1 MTGRLVTVFGGSG
14 FLGRH
19 LVKRL
24 AEQGDRVRVAVR
36 DPEAALFL
44 KPMGDVGQIG
54 IVQANVRHDGSVAA
68 AVAGADAV
76 VYLPGVLFQSGPQ
89 TFAAVHA
96 EGPGRVA
103 AAARDAGVGRL
114 VHVSAIGADR
124 DSPALYGQTKAAG
137 EAAVREAFPGATIL
151 RPSLVFGPEDDF
163 INRFAALA
171 RLSPLLPLI
180 DGGTTRFQPVYVGD
194 VAQAMVAALDD
205 PATAGQLYELGGP
218 QVLSFREI
226 LELILRAIGRKRL
239 LVPVPQ
245 WLMMFEATFLQ
256 LLPNPLLT
264 RDQVR
269 MLGVDN
275 VVSEGAQ
282 GFADLGVTPTTLD
295 SVLPHYIARYRKT
308 GQFGSTLHA

>member
-1 MTGRLVTVFGGSG
+1 MAGQLITVFGGSG

-24 AEQGDRVRVAVR
+24 AAQGDRVRVAVR
-36 DPEAALFL
+36 NPDSALFL

-54 IVQANVRHDGSVAA
+54 IIQANVRDVGSVAA

-76 VYLPGVLFQSGPQ
+76 VYLPGILYQSGRQ
-89 TFAAVHA
+89 TFATVHA
-96 EGPGRVA
+96 EGAGLVA
-103 AAARDAGVGRL
+103 AAAREAGVGRL
-114 VHVSAIGADR
+114 VHVSAIGADP

-137 EAAVREAFPGATIL
+137 EKAARDAFPGATIL

-171 RLSPLLPLI
+171 RLSPVLPLI

-194 VAQAMVAALDD
+194 VAQAMTAVLDD
-205 PATAGQLYELGGP
+205 PATAGRLYELGGP
-218 QVLSFREI
+218 QVFSFREL

-239 LVPVPQ
+239 LMPVPK
-245 WLMMFEATFLQ
+245 WLMLLEAAVLQ
-256 LLPNPLLT
+256 LLPKPPLT

-269 MLGVDN
+269 MLSRDN
-275 VVSEGAQ
+275 VVSDGVP
-282 GFADLGVTPTTLD
+282 GLADLGITPTTLD
-295 SVLPHYIARYRKT
+295 SVLPLYIARYRKT

>member
-76 VYLPGVLFQSGPQ
+76 VYLPGVLFQSGSQ

-96 EGPGRVA
+96 DGPGRVA
-103 AAARDAGVGRL
+103 AAARDAGAGRL
-114 VHVSAIGADR
+114 IHVSAIGADP
-124 DSPALYGQTKAAG
+124 DSPARYGQSKAAG
-137 EAAVREAFPGATIL
+137 EAAVRAAFPDATIL
-151 RPSLVFGPEDDF
+151 RPSLVFGPEDGF

-171 RLSPLLPLI
+171 RLSPVLPLI
-180 DGGTTRFQPVYVGD
+180 DGGMTRFQPVYVGD
-194 VAQAMVAALDD
+194 VAQAMVCALDD

-218 QVLSFREI
+218 QAFSFREI

-245 WLMMFEATFLQ
+245 WLMMLEAAVLQ
-256 LLPNPLLT
+256 LLPNPPLT

-269 MLGVDN
+269 MLARDN
-275 VVSEGAQ
+275 VVSEGAR
-282 GFADLGVTPTTLD
+282 GLADLGVTPTTLE
-295 SVLPHYIARYRKT
+295 SVLPQYITRYRKT
-308 GQFGSTLHA
+308 GQFGGTLHA